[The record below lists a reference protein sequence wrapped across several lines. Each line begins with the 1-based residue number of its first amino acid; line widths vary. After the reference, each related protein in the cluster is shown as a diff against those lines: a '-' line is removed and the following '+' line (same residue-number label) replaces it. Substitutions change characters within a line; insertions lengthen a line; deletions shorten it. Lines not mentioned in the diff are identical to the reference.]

1 MVLALI
7 ILLLYNSSGDKLEK
21 YVFMQLQI
29 VIYEQLYILEV
40 FLQGVYIYALIL
52 LIYIFLRDC
61 S

>member
-40 FLQGVYIYALIL
+40 FLQGVYML
-52 LIYIFLRDC
+52 
-61 S
+61 